1 MIPFSNQSYIDF
13 SNPDNVK
20 KQKEA
25 LSMVESQFGRE
36 YPNIIGGK
44 EIFSDKK
51 TKSLDPSDTSKIVG
65 IFQKSGAD
73 QAELAINT
81 AYETFQW
88 WRNFPADERAKYLF
102 KAAELIRKR
111 RYEINAWMI
120 KEVGKNYAEADG
132 DVSEGVDFLEYY
144 GREMLRYMKGGEIPS
159 MAGEFS
165 EYFYIPLGVGIII
178 PPWNFPFA
186 IMAGMTAAAIVTG
199 NTVVLKPSSDS
210 PMMAYL
216 FARIMQEV
224 GLPDGVLNLLVA
236 SGSEAGDYLVDH
248 PKTRFISFT
257 GSVDV
262 GKRIY
267 ERASKVQ
274 PGQIWLKRVIA
285 EMGGKDTLIIDSETS
300 DLDQA
305 VNMTITSA
313 FGFQGQKCSA
323 CSRVVV
329 DDKIYDQFLE
339 KLIKATAALPI
350 GEPSDNYRIGPVVSA
365 SAEKTILEYIEIAKK
380 EGKIVLGGEKLNR
393 PGYFIQPTIVT
404 DIAPD
409 SRISQEEIFGPVL
422 AVLKAKDF
430 DEALAIA
437 NNTQYGLT
445 GGVCTINREKMI
457 KAKRDFNVG
466 NLYFNRKITGAMV
479 GSHPFGGFNM
489 SGTDSKTG
497 SPDYLLLYLQGKA
510 VSELL

>member
-51 TKSLDPSDTSKIVG
+51 TKSLDPSDPSKIVG

-210 PMMAYL
+210 PMMACL

-224 GLPDGVLNLLVA
+224 GLPDGVLNFLVA

-285 EMGGKDTLIIDSETS
+285 EMGGKDTLIIDSETP

-422 AVLKAKDF
+422 AVLRAKDF

>member
-1 MIPFSNQSYIDF
+1 MIPFSNQAYIDF

-20 KQKEA
+20 KQKDA
-25 LSMVESQFGRE
+25 LAKVESQFGRE

-44 EIFSDKK
+44 EVFSEKK
-51 TKSLDPSDTSKIVG
+51 TKSINPANPDQVVG

-73 QAELAINT
+73 QADLAINT
-81 AYETFQW
+81 AYDTFQW

-120 KEVGKNYAEADG
+120 KEEGKNFAEADA
-132 DVSEGVDFLEYY
+132 DVSEAVDFLEYY
-144 GREMLRYMKGGEIPS
+144 GREMLRYMKGGDIPS
-159 MAGEFS
+159 LPGEFS

-186 IMAGMTAAAIVTG
+186 IMAGMTSAAIVTG
-199 NTVVLKPSSDS
+199 NTVVLKPSSDA

-216 FARIMQEV
+216 FARIMEEV
-224 GLPDGVLNLLVA
+224 GLPAGVLNFLVA
-236 SGSEAGDYLVDH
+236 SGAEAGDYLVDH

-267 ERASKVQ
+267 ERAAIVH

-285 EMGGKDTLIIDSETS
+285 EMGGKDTLIIDSEVAN
-300 DLDQA
+300 LDDA
-305 VNMTITSA
+305 VNYTITSA
-313 FGFQGQKCSA
+313 YGFQGQKCSA

-329 DDKIYDQFLE
+329 DDKIYDEFLD
-339 KLIKATAALPI
+339 KLIKAANALPI
-350 GEPSDNYRIGPVVSA
+350 GDPSENYRIGPVVSA
-365 SAEKTILEYIEIAKK
+365 SAEKTVLEYIEIAKK
-380 EGKIVLGGEKLNR
+380 EGKIVVGGNKLDR

-404 DIAPD
+404 DVAPD

-422 AVLKAKDF
+422 AVFRAKDF
-430 DEALAIA
+430 DDALAIA

-445 GGVCTINREKMI
+445 GGVCTVNREKLI
-457 KAKRDFNVG
+457 KAKRDFHVG

-497 SPDYLLLYLQGKA
+497 SPDYLLLYMQGKA
-510 VSELL
+510 ISELL